1 MKTKKPA
8 PDFRVYDE
16 GSIVLLRPQT
26 PAANAWVADHLPE
39 DAPTFGHSYVI
50 NTSSAQPVI
59 DGILAAGLRIAI

>member
-1 MKTKKPA
+1 MKTKRPA

-16 GSIVLLRPQT
+16 GSIVLLKPQT
-26 PAANAWVADHLPE
+26 PAANGWVADHLPE

-50 NTSSAQPVI
+50 EHRYAPAII